1 MRLAWY
7 TEVDG
12 IVILIMGLLAY
23 RVYADIDRQIKQI
36 LFIRMLFVTTVLAIM
51 DIAWIMVDAGA
62 VSASKDVNFWL
73 NAGYYVAAGF
83 CGYCWFV
90 YSETILG
97 SDLLK
102 KKRSRI
108 LLLLPIAVMIAM
120 TIASYWN
127 GMFFYI
133 DERNMYQRG
142 PFYVLHLILTYAYVA
157 AAVIHAI
164 VKSYSSATYERR
176 REYKQLVNFAVFPFI
191 AGVLQIAFV
200 GTPFVTVGL
209 AMSLLSIFLDF
220 QDQKISLDPLTKLNN
235 RNQLIPFLE
244 NKVRMNDASEK
255 LVFFMLDVDGFKNI
269 NDGYGHV
276 EGDDA
281 LVVIANSLKEFC
293 SDMDCFIARYAGDE
307 FCIVYETLDPMEPE
321 IMTNKLIDLV
331 EENGR
336 KARKPYVLRL
346 SVGYARY
353 MDSYGG
359 VKNFIDA
366 ADRELYKMK
375 EQKRNES
382 ARAD

>member
-7 TEVDG
+7 TEVNG
-12 IVILIMGLLAY
+12 IVILIMLLLAY
-23 RVYADIDRQIKQI
+23 RVFAGIDRQIKQI
-36 LFIRMLFVTTVLAIM
+36 LFIRMLFATITLAVL
-51 DIAWIMVDAGA
+51 DIAWIFVDSD
-62 VSASKDVNFWL
+62 VIHASKDINFWI
-73 NAGYYVAAGF
+73 NAAYYVAAGF

-90 YSETILG
+90 YSETIIG
-97 SDLLK
+97 SDFMK
-102 KKRSRI
+102 KKRRRAVFLI
-108 LLLLPIAVMIAM
+108 PLFVMIIM
-120 TIASYWN
+120 TVISYWN

-133 DERNMYQRG
+133 DDHNSYQRG
-142 PFYVLHLILTYAYVA
+142 PLYVVHLILTYAYVA
-157 AAVIHAI
+157 VAVVHAL
-164 VKSYSSATYERR
+164 VKSYSSTTYERI
-176 REYKQLVNFAVFPFI
+176 REYKQLANFAVFPFI
-191 AGVLQIAFV
+191 AGVMQILFV

-209 AMSLLSIFLDF
+209 SLSLLSIFLDF
-220 QDQKISLDPLTKLNN
+220 QDQKISIDPLTKLNN

-293 SDMDCFIARYAGDE
+293 RDLDCFIARYAGDE

-359 VKNFIDA
+359 AKNFIDA

-375 EQKRNES
+375 EQRRNES
-382 ARAD
+382 TRSD